1 MQRDPHPDWCA
12 ASPGSA
18 AQLPD
23 PTKAKAQTSSRR
35 TPSVI
40 FSSPD
45 EWNAGLSRV
54 AELDAGLGVRF
65 GKDVNAIGLICDKLI
80 MPSRMLFCQGGGM
93 AVSSGPLKLSILID
107 FKAAPQSSRA
117 AIPARG
123 ECAWQDSP
131 VAPNEPKRLYVP
143 IKNEMKPLVEAAQKG
158 GIFLIHASVQGAA
171 IRVDK
176 IDSVNVGFVP
186 GGP

>member
-1 MQRDPHPDWCA
+1 MRVSGC
-12 ASPGSA
+12 GS
-18 AQLPD
+18 
-23 PTKAKAQTSSRR
+23 
-35 TPSVI
+35 
-40 FSSPD
+40 
-45 EWNAGLSRV
+45 
-54 AELDAGLGVRF
+54 

-93 AVSSGPLKLSILID
+93 AVQASVIPKLSILID

-158 GIFLIHASVQGAA
+158 GIFLIQCVGSGRHHPGRQNRQRECRVRAWRAMSSKS
-171 IRVDK
+171 IRVRFRN
-176 IDSVNVGFVP
+176 SCVP
-186 GGP
+186 CDAA

>member
-1 MQRDPHPDWCA
+1 
-12 ASPGSA
+12 
-18 AQLPD
+18 
-23 PTKAKAQTSSRR
+23 
-35 TPSVI
+35 
-40 FSSPD
+40 
-45 EWNAGLSRV
+45 
-54 AELDAGLGVRF
+54 
-65 GKDVNAIGLICDKLI
+65 

-158 GIFLIHASVQGAA
+158 GIFLIHASVQGAT